1 MTVLKLCTTAATAS
15 VIPMVTL
22 TDLVYIPG
30 KFGRAYKQHSEE
42 TAEPWSDC
50 ILFQP
55 QNLVA
60 DSATA
65 G

>member
-1 MTVLKLCTTAATAS
+1 MAMYSIICI
-15 VIPMVTL
+15 VIL
-22 TDLVYIPG
+22 TDLLYIPG
-30 KFGRAYKQHSEE
+30 MSGRAYKQHSKG
-42 TAEPWSDC
+42 TAGPWSDC
-50 ILFQP
+50 IPFQP

>member
-1 MTVLKLCTTAATAS
+1 MPKLTITVETYSGTST
-15 VIPMVTL
+15 VTL
-22 TDLVYIPG
+22 TDLDYIPDTS
-30 KFGRAYKQHSEE
+30 GRAYKQHSKE
-42 TAEPWSDC
+42 TAEPWSGC